1 MDTTLSQAAEFAA
14 AVYCGLCIG
23 ILFDIFAILHS
34 PFKNVWVHSLLD
46 AIFYAAAGVIAGSAL
61 LFINGGEIRLWLLLI
76 IAAAAF
82 LYRFTAGALF
92 RALIKK
98 LRPTK
103 NAKKKESECRLPN

>member
-14 AVYCGLCIG
+14 ALYCGFVIG
-23 ILFDIFAILHS
+23 ILYDIFCILRALFKSVWAHS
-34 PFKNVWVHSLLD
+34 ILD
-46 AIFYAAAGVIAGSAL
+46 AAFYAAAGVLAGAAL
-61 LFINGGEIRLWLLLI
+61 LFINGGEVRLWLLLV

-98 LRPTK
+98 FRFK
-103 NAKKKESECRLPN
+103 KIVKKKESQGQPSN